1 MQDGTPFRQP
11 WNLQLV
17 EDTRMKKLISVLT
30 LALMVASSAFAI
42 VDDGTSSLGAYSD
55 MNGDSNCFTVAANTP
70 FNLYWIMANS
80 DVQNLGGFEFAW
92 RFEPT
97 LTHFILATTLPAGAL
112 NIGTA
117 NNMIVGLGLGL
128 ITSEATVLA
137 TQQVM
142 VLQTVAA
149 AHITA
154 GPATPD
160 SIDGEAA
167 YNDFNN
173 PADIR
178 VMNWATYDGVEV
190 TRNAQGW
197 LVPGLATLNGA
208 CPPPVASETATM
220 GNIKALWN

>member
-1 MQDGTPFRQP
+1 
-11 WNLQLV
+11 
-17 EDTRMKKLISVLT
+17 MKKLISVLT
-30 LALMVASSAFAI
+30 LSVLITGSAFAI
-42 VDDGTSSLGAYSD
+42 MDDGVSSLGAYSD
-55 MNGDSNCFTVAANTP
+55 NLGDSNCFTVSANVP
-70 FNLYWIMANS
+70 FSIYWVMANS
-80 DVQNLGGFEFAW
+80 DVANLGGFEFAW
-92 RFEPT
+92 RFEPAV
-97 LTHFILATTLPAGAL
+97 THFVLGTTLPAGAL

-137 TQQVM
+137 VHNTM
-142 VLQTVAA
+142 ILAA
-149 AHITA
+149 VESIRITA

-178 VMNWATYDGVEV
+178 VMNWSTV
-190 TRNAQGW
+190 TGPWDRDAAGW
-197 LVPGLATLNGA
+197 VIPGLGLINGA